1 VPHYGCPHRCTFCNQ
16 RYITGQTYKPSAAD
30 VDKAVSIAIS
40 SAKYLPKN
48 TEIAFFGGSFTAIDR
63 EYMIELLEAA
73 SKYVFSGAVS
83 GIRISTRPDCI
94 NKEILEILHTY
105 GVSAIEL
112 GAQSMVDHVLKAN
125 KRGHLSADVVSAS
138 KLIKESGFELGL
150 QMMTGLYTSTAQDDF
165 LTAQAILKLRPD
177 TVRIYPTI
185 VVKNTELDML
195 YKEGKYIPQTLEAA
209 VSLCVRLEDLFAS
222 NNIKVIRVGLHSL
235 EDGAYIAGPW
245 HPAFREM
252 CESLRYRNSLSG
264 FITKPGEYIVRIH
277 PKNVSKLLGQ
287 KKSNLSFFKDRKI
300 HLKIV
305 QDSTIDICDFII
317 EEVK

>member
-1 VPHYGCPHRCTFCNQ
+1 MMHSNISIFVPHYGCPHRCTFCNQ

-94 NKEILEILHTY
+94 NKEILGILHTY

-138 KLIKESGFELGL
+138 KLIKESGFEIGR
-150 QMMTGLYTSTAQDDF
+150 AH
-165 LTAQAILKLRPD
+165 
-177 TVRIYPTI
+177 V
-185 VVKNTELDML
+185 
-195 YKEGKYIPQTLEAA
+195 
-209 VSLCVRLEDLFAS
+209 
-222 NNIKVIRVGLHSL
+222 
-235 EDGAYIAGPW
+235 
-245 HPAFREM
+245 
-252 CESLRYRNSLSG
+252 
-264 FITKPGEYIVRIH
+264 
-277 PKNVSKLLGQ
+277 
-287 KKSNLSFFKDRKI
+287 
-300 HLKIV
+300 
-305 QDSTIDICDFII
+305 
-317 EEVK
+317 